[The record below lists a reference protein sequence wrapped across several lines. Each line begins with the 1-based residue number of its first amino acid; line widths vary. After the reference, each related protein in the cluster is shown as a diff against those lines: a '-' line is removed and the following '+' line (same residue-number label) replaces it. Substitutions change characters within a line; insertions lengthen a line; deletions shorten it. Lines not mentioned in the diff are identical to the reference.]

1 MISNSIKWAL
11 KNRMVILLIAAAV
24 TIYGFYSVNNTKV
37 DAIPDLSAYVY
48 LSGTKRSSLTL
59 PVDAVIRDAKG
70 ATVWIQTGKNTFKNI
85 MVEVGA
91 EEGSIIEIRS
101 GLQPGDLV
109 VITGAYLLNSEYIF
123 KKGVNPMEGM
133 KM

>member
-1 MISNSIKWAL
+1 M
-11 KNRMVILLIAAAV
+11 
-24 TIYGFYSVNNTKV
+24 
-37 DAIPDLSAYVY
+37 SAYVY
-48 LSGTKRSSLTL
+48 LSGAKRSSLTL

-70 ATVWIQTGKNTFKNI
+70 ATVWIQTGKNTFKNK

-91 EEGSIIEIRS
+91 EEGSMIEIRS

>member
-1 MISNSIKWAL
+1 M
-11 KNRMVILLIAAAV
+11 
-24 TIYGFYSVNNTKV
+24 
-37 DAIPDLSAYVY
+37 SAYVY
-48 LSGTKRSSLTL
+48 LSGTKRSSPTL

-70 ATVWIQTGKNTFKNI
+70 ATVWIKTGQNTFKNK

-91 EEGSIIEIRS
+91 EQGSIIEIRS

>member
-1 MISNSIKWAL
+1 
-11 KNRMVILLIAAAV
+11 
-24 TIYGFYSVNNTKV
+24 
-37 DAIPDLSAYVY
+37 
-48 LSGTKRSSLTL
+48 
-59 PVDAVIRDAKG
+59 
-70 ATVWIQTGKNTFKNI
+70 

-91 EEGSIIEIRS
+91 EQGGNIEIKS
-101 GLQPGDLV
+101 GLQPGDVV

>member
-1 MISNSIKWAL
+1 MQDWYIKFAL
-11 KNRMVILLIAAAV
+11 Q
-24 TIYGFYSVNNTKV
+24 
-37 DAIPDLSAYVY
+37 
-48 LSGTKRSSLTL
+48 
-59 PVDAVIRDAKG
+59 
-70 ATVWIQTGKNTFKNI
+70 TVPG
-85 MVEVGA
+85 

>member
-1 MISNSIKWAL
+1 M
-11 KNRMVILLIAAAV
+11 
-24 TIYGFYSVNNTKV
+24 
-37 DAIPDLSAYVY
+37 SAYVY
-48 LSGTKRSSLTL
+48 LSGSKRSALTL

-70 ATVWIQTGKNTFKNI
+70 ATVWIQTAKNTFKNI
-85 MVEVGA
+85 MVVVGA
-91 EEGSIIEIRS
+91 EEGSMIEIRS
-101 GLQPGDLV
+101 GLQLGDVV

>member
-1 MISNSIKWAL
+1 M
-11 KNRMVILLIAAAV
+11 
-24 TIYGFYSVNNTKV
+24 
-37 DAIPDLSAYVY
+37 SAYVY
-48 LSGTKRSSLTL
+48 LSGSNRSSLTL

-70 ATVWIQTGKNTFKNI
+70 ATVWIQIGTNTYKNT

>member
-1 MISNSIKWAL
+1 M
-11 KNRMVILLIAAAV
+11 
-24 TIYGFYSVNNTKV
+24 
-37 DAIPDLSAYVY
+37 SAYVY
-48 LSGTKRSSLTL
+48 LSGSKRSALTL

-70 ATVWIQTGKNTFKNI
+70 ATVWIQTAKNTFKNI
-85 MVEVGA
+85 MVVVGA
-91 EEGSIIEIRS
+91 AEGSMIEIRS
-101 GLQPGDLV
+101 GLQPGDVV